1 MRGDGGFDYTA
12 NAGRE
17 TTCPSEY
24 IFSRRSVV
32 EQQGSWSEQ
41 LEMPFY

>member
-1 MRGDGGFDYTA
+1 MVVWTTWQC
-12 NAGRE
+12 GRE
-17 TTCPSEY
+17 ATCPSEY
-24 IFSRRSVV
+24 TFSRRSVV